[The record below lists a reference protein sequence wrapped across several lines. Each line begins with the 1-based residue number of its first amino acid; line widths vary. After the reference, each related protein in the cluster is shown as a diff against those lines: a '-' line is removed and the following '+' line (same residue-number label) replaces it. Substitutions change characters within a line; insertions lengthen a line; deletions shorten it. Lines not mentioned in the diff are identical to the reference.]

1 MYKLNNVFLLL
12 GRYMYKL
19 NNVFFI
25 AMHTISNMLTWTI
38 VLLAIHQDWQ
48 QMARKQVLDLSGN
61 DALDKDSLNQLRIVR
76 STIVCVI
83 GL

>member
-1 MYKLNNVFLLL
+1 
-12 GRYMYKL
+12 MYKL